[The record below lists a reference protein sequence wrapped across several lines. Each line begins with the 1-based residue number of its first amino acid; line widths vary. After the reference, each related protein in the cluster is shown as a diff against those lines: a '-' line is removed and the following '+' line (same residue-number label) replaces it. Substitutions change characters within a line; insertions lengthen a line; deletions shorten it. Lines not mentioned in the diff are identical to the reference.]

1 MVDEP
6 YGYVYINE
14 PEMASSSS
22 SADAEGPLRLYLSLC
37 VYFGVDLGILYSNKE
52 KSIET
57 LTDVLGILIL

>member
-1 MVDEP
+1 MVDKSR
-6 YGYVYINE
+6 
-14 PEMASSSS
+14 MAMSTSTNPRWP
-22 SADAEGPLRLYLSLC
+22 AQAPLQALKVLYLSLC